1 MTGINFKKLARKNL
15 PLIQNI
21 VEVTDPE
28 ASIRTCE
35 GTRLLGE
42 AEGAHRYDVELAG
55 ELLGW
60 VQGNEKAGVIATL
73 LTSLAR
79 IEQEKRSLAS
89 ELLGKYKEISLLF
102 DLSEKI
108 LGCLTVREAAE
119 VALKEAQQLLNAQA
133 GALLL
138 RPDGRNFLE
147 RVATFGENNLFDATI
162 LWGEGVIGTLV
173 QAGRGE
179 IVNDLSIDLREDGTA
194 EPGKS
199 LAGSLICVPLR
210 NKTSILG
217 AIALTRPASQPY
229 TAQDL
234 KLLTTLAGQ
243 TAGVINALL
252 HEDKLKESRQNDL
265 ILRLSS
271 QIHESLELDKI
282 LDTTVCEIYTALQL
296 DRCVFLWCEA
306 AVKDSLTGAGLEVVT
321 ECKRFDLSSSKGSY
335 APEVVNQL
343 ACQLGHTHPLRIDDV
358 TQISDD
364 ATRQFLQSQ
373 DFIAFLAIPI
383 QTRSGQTGAICCGN
397 SQEPRAWSDSEV
409 SLLQAVTNQ
418 LAIALDQAELY
429 DQSRTTAQ
437 TAQDKAQQLETTVAE
452 LQQAQLQLVQSEK
465 MSSIGQ
471 MVAGVAHEINNPVCF
486 IHGNLKHL
494 QRYIEDLLHLIQ
506 HYQAEHTAPS
516 EALQADIEEIDLNFL
531 IEDLPK
537 TLTSMKVGTHRIRE
551 IVLSLRNFSRL
562 DHADFKSVDL
572 HEGIDSTLLILSHR
586 LKGSDTCPRIEII
599 KAYGDLPPVDCYPG
613 QLNQVFMNIVANGI
627 DALENAGV
635 RMPAIAIHT
644 QQIDANRVQIRI
656 VDNGP
661 GIPPNVK
668 EKLFDP
674 FFTTKEIGKGTGLGL
689 SISYQIITE
698 RHGGTLTCQS
708 GDGQSALNQG
718 TEFMIEIPIW
728 QGDRVAAPTEN
739 PENRPPENS

>member
-1 MTGINFKKLARKNL
+1 MTSINFKKLVLRKNL
-15 PLIQNI
+15 LLIQNI
-21 VEVTDPE
+21 VEATDPR
-28 ASIRTCE
+28 ASIHTRD
-35 GTRLLGE
+35 GSRLLGE
-42 AEGAHRYDVELAG
+42 AEAGAHRYDVELAG

-60 VQGNEKAGVIATL
+60 VQGNEKAGAIATL
-73 LTSLAR
+73 LTRLAC

-119 VALKEAQQLLNAQA
+119 VTLKEAQQLLNAQA

-147 RVATFGENNLFDATI
+147 KVATFGENSLFDAPI
-162 LWGEGVIGTLV
+162 SWGEGVIGTLV
-173 QAGRGE
+173 QAGCGE
-179 IVNDLSIDLREDGTA
+179 IVNDLSGDSREDGIA
-194 EPGKS
+194 EPGES
-199 LAGSLICVPLR
+199 LADSLICVPLK

-217 AIALTRPASQPY
+217 AIALTRPANQPY
-229 TAQDL
+229 TAQNL
-234 KLLTTLAGQ
+234 KLITTLAGQ
-243 TAGVINALL
+243 AAGVINALL
-252 HEDKLKESRQNDL
+252 HEEKLKESRQNDL

-282 LDTTVCEIYTALQL
+282 LATTVREIYTALQL
-296 DRCVFLWCEA
+296 DRCMFLWCEA
-306 AVKDSLTGAGLEVVT
+306 AAGSSLTGAGLKIVT
-321 ECKRFDLSSSKGSY
+321 ECKRSDLSS
-335 APEVVNQL
+335 NQGHYSPGIAHRL
-343 ACQLGHTHPLRIDDV
+343 VSRLGHAHPLRIDDV
-358 TQISDD
+358 AQISDV
-364 ATRQFLQSQ
+364 TIRQFLQSQ
-373 DFIAFLAIPI
+373 DFTAFLAIPI
-383 QTRSGQTGAICCGN
+383 QTRSGQIGAICCGN
-397 SQEPRAWSDSEV
+397 SQGSRAWNDGEV

-429 DQSRTTAQ
+429 SQSRSATQ

-494 QRYIEDLLHLIQ
+494 QCYIEDLLHLIQ

-531 IEDLPK
+531 MEDLPK

-562 DHADFKSVDL
+562 DHSDFKSVDL
-572 HEGIDSTLLILSHR
+572 HEGIDSTLLILGHR

-599 KAYGDLPPVDCYPG
+599 KAYGELLPVDCYPG
-613 QLNQVFMNIVANGI
+613 QLNQVFMNIVSNGI
-627 DALENAGV
+627 DALEKAGV
-635 RMPAIAIHT
+635 NAPTITICT
-644 QQIDANRVQIRI
+644 QQTEANRVQIRI
-656 VDNGP
+656 ADNFA
-661 GIPPNVK
+661 
-668 EKLFDP
+668 L
-674 FFTTKEIGKGTGLGL
+674 
-689 SISYQIITE
+689 
-698 RHGGTLTCQS
+698 LT
-708 GDGQSALNQG
+708 
-718 TEFMIEIPIW
+718 M
-728 QGDRVAAPTEN
+728 APAFL
-739 PENRPPENS
+739 PA